1 MPDALVTPQDVAAAS
16 GGQVPDGD
24 PRLETLIAGA
34 TDAIRL
40 WCGWHVAPVLTETLT
55 LDAEGSASLRI
66 PTGRLIT
73 ATGLKVD
80 GAPVPDDVWDYS
92 MAGMIR
98 LRRGVFPDRFR
109 AVEVTITHGYERAP
123 ALAAVITRSVL
134 SACASP
140 MGATREQAGSIS
152 ATWARAGMTLSDT
165 DRRELAA
172 YRLQN
177 WA

>member
-1 MPDALVTPQDVAAAS
+1 
-16 GGQVPDGD
+16 
-24 PRLETLIAGA
+24 LIAGA

-40 WCGWHVAPVLTETLT
+40 WCGWHVAPVIEETVT
-55 LDAEGSASLRI
+55 LDSEGSASLRL
-66 PTGRLIT
+66 PTGRLVT

-80 GAPVPDDVWDYS
+80 GVPVPDDAWDYS
-92 MAGMIR
+92 TAGMIR

-109 AVEVTITHGYERAP
+109 AVEVTITHGWPQAP
-123 ALAAVITRSVL
+123 SLEAVITRSVL

-172 YRLQN
+172 YRLQH

>member
-1 MPDALVTPQDVAAAS
+1 MPDALVTPQAVAEAS
-16 GGQVPDGD
+16 GGQVPEGD
-24 PRLETLIAGA
+24 PRLPTLIAGA

-40 WCGWHVAPVLTETLT
+40 WCGWHVAPVIEETVT
-55 LDAEGSASLRI
+55 LDSEGSASLRL

-73 ATGLKVD
+73 ANGLKVD
-80 GAPVPDDVWDYS
+80 GVPVPDDAWDYS
-92 MAGMIR
+92 TAGMIR

-109 AVEVTITHGYERAP
+109 AVEVTITHGWPQAP
-123 ALAAVITRSVL
+123 SLAAVITRSVL

-165 DRRELAA
+165 DRRELAP
-172 YRLQN
+172 YRLQH